1 MSNPTT
7 KAAREAAQAKAETA
21 FVFHP
26 ENQARAMIRTR
37 YLQPTGSR
45 PERVK
50 AYARSGRKGEP
61 SMVLP
66 WSYDLDSQGNH
77 ARAAAALA
85 LSLGWVKE
93 GGRKVLCGGN
103 GDDGTAAFV
112 IIDTAA
118 AAPAGQRND
127 ARGGW
132 AV

>member
-7 KAAREAAQAKAETA
+7 KAAREAAIAKAATA

-26 ENQARAMIRTR
+26 ENQSRAMIRTR
-37 YLQPTGSR
+37 YLQGTGVKGPR
-45 PERVK
+45 IK

-61 SMVLP
+61 SLTIAFDYEAG
-66 WSYDLDSQGNH
+66 SEGSH
-77 ARAAAALA
+77 AKAAAALA
-85 LSLGWVKE
+85 LSLGWVTE

-103 GDDGTAAFV
+103 GDDGTASFV

-118 AAPAGQRND
+118 AAPAGQRNN
-127 ARGGW
+127 AKGGW